1 MFMLREPLPGPEGL
15 LAGQTSSH
23 KVIIAALIGNTLIAV
38 TKFSAA
44 AYTGS
49 SAMFSEAIHSSVDT
63 GNQVLLLYGLKRAK
77 RPADQRHPFG
87 YGREVYFWA
96 FVVAILIFAV
106 GAGVSI
112 YEGVEKIRHPAM
124 ITDAYINYIVLG
136 FAMLFEAAVWWV
148 AIKEFNLTRG
158 RRGYLEAVQVSKDP
172 SIFTVLL
179 EDTAALMGLIVAM
192 SGIFLA
198 QLLEMP
204 VLDGVASVIIG
215 CILAMAAVVL
225 AYETKGLLIGE
236 GADPELITGVRR
248 IIAAERG
255 ILKLNEVLTTHIG
268 PADVLV
274 NLSIDFRDEMTSSEV
289 EAAISDMEKR
299 IKAKY
304 PTVTRIFIEAQSWQ
318 GHQRALAR
326 DASQT
331 GD

>member
-1 MFMLREPLPGPEGL
+1 M
-15 LAGQTSSH
+15 AGNSASR
-23 KVIIAALIGNTLIAV
+23 KVIFAALTGNLLIAA
-38 TKFSAA
+38 TKFAAA

-63 GNQVLLLYGLKRAK
+63 GNQVLLLYGLKRAR

-106 GAGVSI
+106 GAGVSL
-112 YEGVEKIRHPAM
+112 YEGIEKVRHPAV
-124 ITDAYINYIVLG
+124 ITDAYVNYIVLG
-136 FAMLFEAAVWWV
+136 SAVLFEAAVWWV

-179 EDTAALMGLIVAM
+179 EDTAALIGLVVALG
-192 SGIFLA
+192 GIFLA
-198 QLLEMP
+198 QLLDLPM
-204 VLDGVASVIIG
+204 LDGVASIVIG
-215 CILAMAAVVL
+215 CILATAAVVL

-236 GADPELITGVRR
+236 GADPELVTGVRR
-248 IIAAERG
+248 VIAAERD
-255 ILKLNEVLTTHIG
+255 ILKVNEVLTTHIG

-274 NLSIDFRDEMTSSEV
+274 NLSIDFRDDMTSSEV
-289 EAAISDMEKR
+289 EAAISDMEQR
-299 IKAKY
+299 IKARY

-326 DASQT
+326 AAARTVD
-331 GD
+331 